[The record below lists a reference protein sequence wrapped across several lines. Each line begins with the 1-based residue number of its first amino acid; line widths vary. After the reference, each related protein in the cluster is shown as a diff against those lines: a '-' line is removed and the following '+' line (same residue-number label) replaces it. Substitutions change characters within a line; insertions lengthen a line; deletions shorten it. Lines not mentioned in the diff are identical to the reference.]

1 MSAAI
6 TLTLPGDY
14 GYVLLA
20 AASSFFLQTYHMVL
34 SAKAR
39 KESGLMYPIAYAESQ
54 VAAKD
59 PKAYA
64 FNCAQRA
71 QTNFTENLTPFL
83 GALLIAGLKYPI
95 PSAGLGAGWVFSR
108 FIYASG
114 YTTFGPKGRGVG
126 FIGSA
131 LADLSLK
138 FMALYAAYSV
148 SFGQ

>member
-59 PKAYA
+59 PKA
-64 FNCAQRA
+64 
-71 QTNFTENLTPFL
+71 
-83 GALLIAGLKYPI
+83 
-95 PSAGLGAGWVFSR
+95 
-108 FIYASG
+108 
-114 YTTFGPKGRGVG
+114 G

>member
-34 SAKAR
+34 SSKAR
-39 KESGLMYPIAYAESQ
+39 KESGLAYPIAYAEAQ
-54 VAAKD
+54 VTAKD
-59 PKAYA
+59 PKAFA

-83 GALLIAGLKYPI
+83 GALLISGLKYPI
-95 PSAGLGAGWVFSR
+95 PSAGLGAGWVVSR
-108 FIYASG
+108 IIYASG
-114 YTTFGPKGRGVG
+114 YTSFGPKGRGIG

-138 FMALYAAYSV
+138 FMAFYAAYSL

>member
-1 MSAAI
+1 MFC
-6 TLTLPGDY
+6 P
-14 GYVLLA
+14 YVL
-20 AASSFFLQTYHMVL
+20 FPFG
-34 SAKAR
+34 R
-39 KESGLMYPIAYAESQ
+39 
-54 VAAKD
+54 
-59 PKAYA
+59 
-64 FNCAQRA
+64 R
-71 QTNFTENLTPFL
+71 LTPFL